1 MGQPVYARP
10 LRESKPCGLRVRV
23 QDLGSDRQLN
33 FTKTILS
40 NSSFRHVV
48 QPRLSSGFL
57 FAATLMA
64 GSLHAGLFR
73 AQAQVLTSPRYTGGV
88 DAPVKQ
94 LNLPA
99 LPRAITPH
107 GTVVEDVVVR
117 VNDQIISR
125 SDVERSL
132 QQLQE
137 EAAANN
143 LSSTDLATRQRDN
156 LRDLIDQQLLLSRA
170 KELGLNADA
179 DVIRKL
185 DEIRKQNKLESLDDL
200 EKAARAQGVSFE
212 DFKAQ
217 IRNQLLTQLV
227 VRDEVG
233 RKLQVSEGDQKK
245 YYADHIKD
253 FEQPEQVRLNEIL
266 VPLPDTAT
274 PAEIAQAEAK
284 ANALKAEL
292 QKGTDFAEVAKKSSG
307 GPSAAQGGE
316 LGLFKRGALAKVLED
331 QTFALKVGE
340 ATAPIRTRQG
350 FVILKVTEHDPAGP
364 APMKDVEPQIQ
375 EAIYIQAV
383 QPALRAYLTKLREDS
398 YLDLQPGFV
407 DSGASYRETKP
418 VFTAYAPPPIKKKKV
433 KNKARFDRT
442 GRITAAAANKP
453 VVASPDTN
461 GGRTLTGSEAKT
473 EVDAATGLAVL
484 PASAAAPA
492 TTASDKSPRGRS
504 PSGKA
509 PKRPKREKVRFGQ
522 TPRDS
527 IPAGTDDVAV
537 GTDVNSA
544 PTSTANAAPAGVQVT
559 PTAASSAMETASSPD
574 LADNPLTPPAPEK
587 TKTRFSAK
595 AKEEKAK
602 KVKVLT
608 AKQQEKALAT
618 ASPITAD
625 EKVTQTAQ
633 SAPLGLSG
641 DTTKK
646 KVRKPKRVKGTP
658 KQRLEEKKPVVKQ
671 APPEVDQTASP
682 NLAPTNDTLPTPG
695 MTPSPAAPATTPL
708 TPRPVPQEPDTAL
721 PPVTQPVPGTQP
733 PA

>member
-1 MGQPVYARP
+1 MGA
-10 LRESKPCGLRVRV
+10 LRESKPCVRRVPV
-23 QDLGSDRQLN
+23 QDFGSERQLN
-33 FTKTILS
+33 FTKTIFGR
-40 NSSFRHVV
+40 NSFRRVV
-48 QPRLSSGFL
+48 QHGVSSGFMV
-57 FAATLMA
+57 AASILA
-64 GSLHAGLFR
+64 GSLQAGYFQ

-137 EAAANN
+137 EAAQNN
-143 LSSTDLATRQRDN
+143 ISSTELATRQRDN

-200 EKAARAQGVSFE
+200 EKAAHAQGVSFE

-233 RKLQVSEGDQKK
+233 RKLQVSESDQKK
-245 YYADHIKD
+245 YYADHIKE
-253 FEQPEQVRLNEIL
+253 FEQPEQVRLSEIL

-274 PAEIAQAEAK
+274 PAEIATAETK

-292 QKGTDFAEVAKKSSG
+292 DKGTDFAEVAKKSSG

-350 FVILKVTEHDPAGP
+350 FVILKVTQHDQAGP

-442 GRITAAAANKP
+442 GRVTARTNKP

-484 PASAAAPA
+484 PAAAPVA
-492 TTASDKSPRGRS
+492 TASAKSPR
-504 PSGKA
+504 GKA
-509 PKRPKREKVRFGQ
+509 PKRPRREKVRFGQ

-537 GTDVNSA
+537 GTDVNSD

-559 PTAASSAMETASSPD
+559 PTAASSTMETASSPD
-574 LADNPLTPPAPEK
+574 LADNPLTPPAPER

-608 AKQQEKALAT
+608 GKQQEKALAT

-646 KVRKPKRVKGTP
+646 KMKKPKRVKGAP
-658 KQRLEEKKPVVKQ
+658 KQRLEDKKPVVKQ

-695 MTPSPAAPATTPL
+695 TTPSPAAPATAPL
-708 TPRPVPQEPDTAL
+708 SQRPVPQEPDSAL
-721 PPVTQPVPGTQP
+721 PPVTQPIPGTQP